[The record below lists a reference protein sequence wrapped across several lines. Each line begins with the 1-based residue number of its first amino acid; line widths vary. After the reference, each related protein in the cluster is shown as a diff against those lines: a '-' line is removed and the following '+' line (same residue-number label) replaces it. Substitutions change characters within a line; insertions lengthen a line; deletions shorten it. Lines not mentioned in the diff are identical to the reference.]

1 MVQAWG
7 LKSQD
12 SKLSRSRNQ
21 RDRRNSGDK
30 ENEDKSNVGLRLGKL
45 STKEVVGGDAVV
57 VPNLHHQHSWLPE
70 LSLLQSKGSGLAPD
84 AHLPL
89 RRQVVKAKH
98 EAPIEVALSSQG
110 VEVDVCLL
118 FVMLQPL
125 YPAA

>member
-12 SKLSRSRNQ
+12 SKSSRSRNQ
-21 RDRRNSGDK
+21 GTEETVEARKTRT
-30 ENEDKSNVGLRLGKL
+30 NVGLRLGKL

-70 LSLLQSKGSGLAPD
+70 LSLLQGEGSGLAPD

-110 VEVDVCLL
+110 VEVDVGLL